1 MEPTHPGAAGARAER
16 LERRRDRFG
25 QLLVVLLVVFVLAGV
40 ELGPVVHALSVVV
53 DLVAV
58 VVAAITTGI
67 PERFRPKLFA
77 GALLAFGTASAVLI
91 AVGGETAEGV
101 GAILSAVTLAG
112 LLSIVL
118 NRILNHHDVQ
128 MQTIAGAMCAYLLF
142 GMFFG
147 AVYAAMDLLQTH
159 HAFSH
164 HMGRADYTYF
174 SVTTLTTVG
183 YGDITAVTSLARRL
197 AMIEAITGQMFLATA
212 MARLMSVARFRRR
225 GEEPDTETG

>member
-1 MEPTHPGAAGARAER
+1 
-16 LERRRDRFG
+16 
-25 QLLVVLLVVFVLAGV
+25 
-40 ELGPVVHALSVVV
+40 
-53 DLVAV
+53 
-58 VVAAITTGI
+58 
-67 PERFRPKLFA
+67 
-77 GALLAFGTASAVLI
+77 
-91 AVGGETAEGV
+91 
-101 GAILSAVTLAG
+101 
-112 LLSIVL
+112 
-118 NRILNHHDVQ
+118 
-128 MQTIAGAMCAYLLF
+128 
-142 GMFFG
+142 MFFG